1 MENLIGG
8 FATVFQPATLLY
20 CFIGVFLGTVVGI
33 LPGLGPLTTIALL
46 LPITYKMDVTS
57 AIIMLS
63 GIYYGVAY
71 GGTVTSVLMRIPGE
85 ASSVVTCLD
94 GYEMARNG
102 RAGAALGIAAMG
114 SFFAGTVGVLAISYL
129 SPPLSRW
136 VLAFGPAE
144 YSMVMLAGLALVT
157 YFSNGS
163 KLKALLM
170 AAFGLLLGTVGSDPQ
185 TGSARLTFGVFHL
198 IGGIDLVP
206 LAIGLFGISEVLSMA
221 LAKPEKRKVLPPPS
235 TLLGFMPTR
244 EEARRSV
251 MPVARGTVMGFLV
264 GLIPG
269 GGAVLAT
276 FLSYATER
284 KLSKRPEE
292 FGKGAVE
299 GLAGPEAANNAGTA
313 GAFVPLLC
321 MGVPANAV
329 TALLLGAFMIW
340 RCARPDHHG
349 RRPEIFWESWPAWR
363 GQRDA
368 ADPEPALIGLFVRV
382 LDVPR
387 AWLAP
392 IILMVCLIG
401 VYSTNSAPAGRA
413 AGGDVRRHR
422 LHPAPLRLRPRHR
435 DPRLC
440 AGWDLRALGAPGA
453 GHLGRRTVDLRV
465 DADLD
470 RLRRDHG
477 DPGGDRVH
485 TAQGDRACAGEA
497 DGVGALIGRGP
508 AWVGNLVTRAVAG
521 LDAFEPARR
530 RARRTCGLEA
540 SLSSP

>member
-1 MENLIGG
+1 MEHLLGG
-8 FATVFQPATLLY
+8 FATVFQPATLAY

-94 GYEMARNG
+94 GYEMARKG
-102 RAGAALGIAAMG
+102 RAGAALGIAALG
-114 SFFAGTVGVLAISYL
+114 SFFAGTVGVIAISYL

-144 YSMVMLAGLALVT
+144 YAMVMLAGLALVT
-157 YFSNGS
+157 YFSSGS
-163 KLKALLM
+163 RLKAILM
-170 AAFGLLLGTVGSDPQ
+170 AVFGLLLGTVGSDPLA
-185 TGSARLTFGVFHL
+185 GSARLTFGVFHL
-198 IGGIDLVP
+198 LGGIDLVP

-221 LAKPEKRKVLPPPS
+221 LTKPEKLKVLAPPA
-235 TLLGFMPTR
+235 TMLGFMPNR
-244 EEARRSV
+244 EELRRSV
-251 MPVARGTVMGFLV
+251 APVMRGTVMGFLV

-276 FLSYATER
+276 FVSYATER

-321 MGVPANAV
+321 MGVPANAI
-329 TALLLGAFMIW
+329 TALLLGAFMI
-340 RCARPDHHG
+340 HG
-349 RRPEIFWESWPAWR
+349 VAPGPTIMERQPEIFWGIVASMYVGNVMLLILNLP
-363 GQRDA
+363 
-368 ADPEPALIGLFVRV
+368 LIGLFVRI

-392 IILMVCLIG
+392 IILMVCLVG
-401 VYSTNSAPAGRA
+401 VYSTNSAPMDVLLAVIFGITGYILRRYGYDLGIVILAYVLGGIFERSVRRALAISDGDLAIFVSTPLTIAFAVITAILVVIAFIPRRGMALPKDKRA
-413 AGGDVRRHR
+413 A
-422 LHPAPLRLRPRHR
+422 L
-435 DPRLC
+435 
-440 AGWDLRALGAPGA
+440 
-453 GHLGRRTVDLRV
+453 
-465 DADLD
+465 
-470 RLRRDHG
+470 
-477 DPGGDRVH
+477 
-485 TAQGDRACAGEA
+485 
-497 DGVGALIGRGP
+497 
-508 AWVGNLVTRAVAG
+508 
-521 LDAFEPARR
+521 EP
-530 RARRTCGLEA
+530 
-540 SLSSP
+540 